1 MNEEIRQLTELQ
13 LIDLQIAKLD
23 EEIDAGNAEIEALRK
38 ALEERKGSI
47 LKLQEKIEAAEVR
60 RRELEAEHANELSRI
75 KDRQSKMMQVQ
86 TNREYQSLLKEIEDG
101 KKANKAKED
110 EIIQLMEKM
119 EALKT
124 SIEEQTELCNE
135 EENLLATEAKKV
147 DGQAADLNEQ
157 KAQIEKERA
166 DKIERFSPNLL
177 KKYNMLRERRNG
189 RAVVGVIN
197 GVCQGCFMNI
207 PPQQYND
214 LLRGDKM
221 LFCPTCQRIIY
232 HQPQPESTAA

>member
-124 SIEEQTELCNE
+124 SIEEQTELCKE

-157 KAQIEKERA
+157 KAQIEKERV
-166 DKIERFSPNLL
+166 DKIEQFSPNLL